1 MIPHYRTLVTSLLLF
16 LSSTFAFAQDADEQY
31 AKDLLKP
38 GTEAPD
44 FPLQSKRPNSSY
56 KLSDFRTAYV
66 FARLLGLMVPR
77 LPKGHTGREGNSQ
90 DVW

>member
-44 FPLQSKRPNSSY
+44 FPLQSK
-56 KLSDFRTAYV
+56 
-66 FARLLGLMVPR
+66 
-77 LPKGHTGREGNSQ
+77 GHTGREGNSQ